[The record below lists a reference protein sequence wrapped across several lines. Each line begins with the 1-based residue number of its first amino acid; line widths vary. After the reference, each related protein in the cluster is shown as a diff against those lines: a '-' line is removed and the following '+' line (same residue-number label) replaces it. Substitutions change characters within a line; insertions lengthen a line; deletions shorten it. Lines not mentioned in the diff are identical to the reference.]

1 MFNRKFSAI
10 ALSMLCLTG
19 CANDNDIQQTSVSE
33 TTMTVT
39 TSAETTANVV
49 SEAVTTTE
57 ITTEETAEETTV
69 TSSEKLTPEEYF
81 STHGYTYESYKELYI
96 DMTNFSDGEVPLSEL
111 DNEYLDNIRYLTI
124 QNASNADLSF
134 LSNCPRV
141 RTVTI
146 ENYSGN
152 SDLSVLNA
160 VLADKIIFRN
170 SNEAD
175 ITSLT
180 KCQNI
185 EEVTFDGYN
194 GKMDLNFIAECDSV
208 VGLTFDN
215 VIDSTGLD
223 VISECENITSL
234 YIDSY
239 NENTNLDFLSKC
251 QNFNYLRLFNHK
263 IDADKLS
270 EILKQTD
277 LTRIYIATDN
287 YDPADGEKL
296 IKALPECEICYC
308 LDDSPWSD
316 NEPWRKDYRPETDVI
331 FYAQPFL
338 ITSANE
344 EPWEC
349 RTSEVGYS
357 SPYPEWIHFSSL
369 ICVFSNYSDTIK
381 TVDSVQLYRIYDG
394 ETPILFTNGSETL
407 KINFEIQ
414 PMKKVDFELSDEMLD
429 YSTLETGIY
438 KVVFTVGDEKL
449 EQRFSVSGSSTPDF
463 LTDEQLDI
471 YTKAFEITNGYFGCS
486 TYLSEEMIANTTAEE
501 FLARICEGYTYNY
514 AVEKCTGKYLDE
526 NGNLQATSGDRGGDI
541 SQFDE
546 FFLPVYSDE
555 DEVLFQNIVT
565 HAHEDNPYF
574 VWFETLN
581 YRMVKTDDGWR
592 FDNFQIWY

>member
-10 ALSMLCLTG
+10 ALSMLCLTA
-19 CANDNDIQQTSVSE
+19 CSANNDVQQTSVSE
-33 TTMTVT
+33 TTMPVT

-49 SEAVTTTE
+49 SEAITTTE

-81 STHGYTYESYKELYI
+81 SAHGYTYESYKELYI

-111 DNEYLDNIRYLTI
+111 DNEYLDNIRYLTV
-124 QNASNADLSF
+124 QNAGNADLSF

-141 RTVTI
+141 RTVTV

-239 NENTNLDFLSKC
+239 NKNTNLDFLSKC
-251 QNFNYLRLFNHK
+251 QNLNYLRLFNHK

-308 LDDSPWSD
+308 LDDSPWM
-316 NEPWRKDYRPETDVI
+316 EGYPEEGFN
-331 FYAQPFL
+331 FYVPPS
-338 ITSANE
+338 IVANSLE
-344 EPWEC
+344 DDWVC
-349 RTSEVGYS
+349 RDREVGYD
-357 SPYPEWIHFSSL
+357 YPNSEWSYFKGL
-369 ICVFSNYSDTIK
+369 ICVFSNCTDK
-381 TVDSVQLYRIYDG
+381 VQTAETAQLFRIYDG
-394 ETPILFTNGSETL
+394 EIPILFRNGTDTL
-407 KINFEIQ
+407 EVNFEVQ
-414 PMKKVDFELSDEMLD
+414 PQHKTDFLITHDMLD
-429 YSTLETGIY
+429 YSTLESGIY
-438 KVVFTVGDEKL
+438 KVVFTCGDEKL

-471 YTKAFEITNGYFGCS
+471 YTKAFEITDGYFGCS
-486 TYLSEEMIANTTAEE
+486 TYLSEEMIANTTTEE

-514 AVEKCTGKYLDE
+514 AVKKCTGKYLDE
-526 NGNLQATSGDRGGDI
+526 NGNLKPTASDRGGDI
-541 SQFDE
+541 SYFGR
-546 FFLPVYSDE
+546 FFLPVYLSE
-555 DEVLFQNIVT
+555 NEVLFQNIVT

-574 VWFETLN
+574 IWFETLN

-592 FDNFQIWY
+592 FDNFQIW

>member
-10 ALSMLCLTG
+10 ALSMLCLTA
-19 CANDNDIQQTSVSE
+19 CSANNDIQQTSVSE

-49 SEAVTTTE
+49 TEAVTTTE
-57 ITTEETAEETTV
+57 ITTEETSEETTV

-194 GKMDLNFIAECDSV
+194 GKMDLNFITECDSV

-251 QNFNYLRLFNHK
+251 QNLNYLRLFNHK

-308 LDDSPWSD
+308 LDDSPWM
-316 NEPWRKDYRPETDVI
+316 EGYPEEGFN
-331 FYAQPFL
+331 FYVPPS
-338 ITSANE
+338 IVANSLE
-344 EPWEC
+344 DDWVC
-349 RTSEVGYS
+349 RDREVGFD
-357 SPYPEWIHFSSL
+357 YPNSEWSYFKGL
-369 ICVFSNYSDTIK
+369 ICVFSNCTDK
-381 TVDSVQLYRIYDG
+381 VQTAETAQLFRIYDG
-394 ETPILFTNGSETL
+394 EIPILFKNGVDTL
-407 KINFEIQ
+407 EVNFEVQ
-414 PMKKVDFELSDEMLD
+414 PQHKTDFLITHDMLD
-429 YSTLETGIY
+429 YSVLEAGIY
-438 KVVFTVGDEKL
+438 KIVFTSGEEKL
-449 EQRFSVSGSSTPDF
+449 EQQFSVYENSSPVF
-463 LTDEQLDI
+463 LTEEQL
-471 YTKAFEITNGYFGCS
+471 EIFNDEHES
-486 TYLSEEMIANTTAEE
+486 TYRQMV
-501 FLARICEGYTYNY
+501 YN
-514 AVEKCTGKYLDE
+514 
-526 NGNLQATSGDRGGDI
+526 DRGFDI
-541 SQFDE
+541 SHFDDS
-546 FFLPVYSDE
+546 FLPVYSSD
-555 DEVLFQNIVT
+555 DEVVFQNIVT